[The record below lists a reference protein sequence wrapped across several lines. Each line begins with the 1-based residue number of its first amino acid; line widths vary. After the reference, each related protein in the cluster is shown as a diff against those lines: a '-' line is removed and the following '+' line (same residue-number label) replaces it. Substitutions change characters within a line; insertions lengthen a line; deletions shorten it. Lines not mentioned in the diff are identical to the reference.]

1 MLDAAVEL
9 FAVQGYIK
17 TTLNQVGQ
25 TAGYTGGL
33 VSSRFGSKEDLLKA
47 VLHRISHRFLN
58 IQVAKAL
65 DPDDTRGSL
74 HRFVEIYLTEVSK
87 KKSATRALYVVMG
100 EALGAI
106 AEVQREIA
114 EFNAQTRQNLA
125 AIIENGIKRN
135 EVPKRV
141 DPDAAAYL
149 ILGIIRG
156 ITMQYLAD
164 PRAFKINDLIDEV
177 NAMIDDYLWAPR

>member
-9 FAVQGYIK
+9 FALQGYIK

-47 VLHRISHRFLN
+47 VLQRISHRFLN
-58 IQVAKAL
+58 VQVAKVM
-65 DPDDTRGSL
+65 DPKDTRGSL
-74 HRFVEIYLTEVSK
+74 HRFVDTYLTEVSK

-106 AEVQREIA
+106 IEVQREIA
-114 EFNAQTRQNLA
+114 EFNALTRENLA
-125 AIIENGIKRN
+125 GIIRNGIERK
-135 EVPKRV
+135 EVPARV
-141 DPDAAAYL
+141 DADAAAYL

-156 ITMQYLAD
+156 ITMQYLSD
-164 PRAFKINDLIDEV
+164 PRAFKVSDLIQEV
-177 NAMIDDYLWAPR
+177 TDMIDDYLWAPR